1 MTRRAL
7 GAYTGLLL
15 LALYAP
21 LGVMALYS
29 FNTSRYPRW
38 EGFTLDWYRRLA
50 GNHAVL
56 DALGRTVVLALI
68 ATALS
73 TALGTIAALAA
84 RRAFRG
90 RRLYALL
97 VTAPVLM
104 PDIVLAYA
112 ALALFRALDVG
123 LSIGT
128 AACAHT
134 TFNFAYVAIVVSARL
149 EGLDPSLELAARD
162 LGATPAQ
169 AFWKVTFPALAPA
182 ILSGALLAFT
192 LSFDDFVLTYFTA
205 GPGGSTLP
213 VYVYSAIRH
222 GVSPELNAV
231 STLLLAVT
239 LGLLLVAA
247 RFSKIPVPGGAR

>member
-1 MTRRAL
+1 MTRRLL
-7 GAYTGLLL
+7 GGYTLVLL

-29 FNTSRYPRW
+29 FNASRYPRW
-38 EGFTLDWYRRLA
+38 EGFTLDWYGRLFRD
-50 GNHAVL
+50 HAIL
-56 DALGRTVVLALI
+56 DALGRTVMLALL

-73 TALGTIAALAA
+73 TVLGTFAALAA

-97 VTAPVLM
+97 VTVPVLM

-123 LSIGT
+123 LSIAT

-134 TFNFAYVAIVVSARL
+134 TFNLAYVAIVVSARL

-162 LGATPAQ
+162 LGATPLQ
-169 AFWKVTFPALAPA
+169 AFWKVTFPAIAPA
-182 ILSGALLAFT
+182 VLSGALLAFT

-205 GPGGSTLP
+205 GPGGATLP

-222 GVSPELNAV
+222 GVTPVLNAV
-231 STLLLAVT
+231 STLILVVT
-239 LGLLLVAA
+239 LGLVVLSLKL
-247 RFSKIPVPGGAR
+247 SKIPVPGGVR